1 MLISVLDDFRKEVFH
16 GEAEE
21 FLFKKENDEELEIL
35 LDRLENRCYNEFV
48 TYEGLEIYKLS
59 PWEEEEM

>member
-1 MLISVLDDFRKEVFH
+1 MLISVLDDFGKEVFH

-48 TYEGLEIYKLS
+48 IYEGFEIYKLN
-59 PWEEEEM
+59 PCEEEL